1 MHFYTSVLFIKFNI
15 SAQLC
20 VAVCGNSNLHKFQIS
35 VSELKKHTN
44 QPLSFIFSYFIRA
57 QNYTDI
63 DNKKNIWYNMY
74 INPWILLNLERFY
87 VFFWPNFIHFVL
99 FYVP

>member
-35 VSELKKHTN
+35 VSELKNIQTN
-44 QPLSFIFSYFIRA
+44 P
-57 QNYTDI
+57 
-63 DNKKNIWYNMY
+63 
-74 INPWILLNLERFY
+74 
-87 VFFWPNFIHFVL
+87 
-99 FYVP
+99 